1 MRNLPAAL
9 EAELEGR
16 AYGICRLI
24 EIRRK
29 SGAITRLAEHQ
40 DDIVIAGATYAKAR
54 GFRVSSMP
62 FVLNS
67 SSTTVTF
74 EVVAVDGGSVDPDE
88 LRNGRYDSAGI
99 IISACSHLL
108 PANGLIPLFRGQ
120 FADVNFSDTGLA
132 RVSVEGLLS
141 KARKLVVEHY
151 SPMCRTFFGD
161 ARCKVP
167 LGPLTQAGTVT
178 AISGYNVNI
187 SGAAASASA
196 GHWRLGLIIPTSGL
210 GVGDA
215 FEIREWNSPVVKTFI
230 PAVGKITAGDQVNLI
245 PGCDFTRGPKGCGR
259 WNNIINYRGEPYVPG
274 GDAGDITYSDW
285 GSV

>member
-1 MRNLPAAL
+1 MRHLPAAL

-29 SGAITRLAEHQ
+29 SGVITRLAEHQ
-40 DDIVIAGATYAKAR
+40 ADIVIEGTTYTKAR

-62 FVLNS
+62 FMLNAT
-67 SSTTVTF
+67 STNVTF
-74 EVVAVDGGSVDPDE
+74 EVVAIDGGSVDPDE
-88 LRNGRYDSAGI
+88 LRDGLYDSASI

-108 PANGLIPLFRGQ
+108 PANGLVELFRGQ
-120 FADVNFSDTGLA
+120 FADVNFSDVGLA
-132 RVSVEGLLS
+132 HIRVEGLLS
-141 KARKLVVEHY
+141 KAKKLIVEHY

-167 LGPLTQAGTVT
+167 LAPLTAAGTVT
-178 AISGYNVNI
+178 SISGYTIGI
-187 SGAAASASA
+187 SGAAAGAAS
-196 GHWRLGLIIPTSGL
+196 GHWRLGLIIPTSGH

-215 FEIREWNSPVVKTFI
+215 FEIREWFPPAIKTYL
-230 PAVGKITAGDQVNLI
+230 PAVGKIAAGDTVNLI
-245 PGCDFTRGPKGCGR
+245 PGCDFTRGDKGCGR

-274 GDAGDITYSDW
+274 ADAGDITYSDW
-285 GSV
+285 GV